1 MGVFRMIDVN
11 GQTEKELTPFEQAKL
26 NVELFATNMM
36 VCYGF
41 QQAIADLRECELQ
54 LATLEDPEIRATV
67 VAEQEHA
74 TARIMAAHKITEALD
89 IFCA

>member
-11 GQTEKELTPFEQAKL
+11 GQTEKELTPFEQARL
-26 NVELFATNMM
+26 NVEMLATNLA
-36 VCYGF
+36 VCHGF

-54 LATLEDPEIRATV
+54 LESMEDPELVATV
-67 VAEQEHA
+67 KAEKESA
-74 TARIMAAHKITEALD
+74 EGRILAAHKITEALD